1 MAEIENL
8 MKYHTNAGQNHMNGK
23 SLRPWK
29 TLSREIILNHNKF
42 LSVENHVV
50 ELPDGRIIPDWSW
63 VKIPD
68 AAIVLAMTEDERF
81 ICFRQTKYAVEGNT
95 LATVGGMIEENEDP
109 LVAAKRELLE
119 ETGYVAE
126 EWISFGKYILDPNR
140 GVADMHLY
148 LALGAKIVTEPII
161 DDLEDQE
168 LIFLNRDEIEK
179 ALSSGEFKILTWATV
194 ISMSLLYL
202 DSNSK

>member
-1 MAEIENL
+1 MANIL
-8 MKYHTNAGQNHMNGK
+8 
-23 SLRPWK
+23 LRPWK
-29 TLSREIILNHNKF
+29 TLSKEIILNHNNF

-68 AAIVLAMTEDERF
+68 AAIVLAVTEDQQF
-81 ICFRQTKYAVEGNT
+81 LCFRQTKYAVDGIT

-126 EWISFGKYILDPNR
+126 KWISFGKYILDPNR
-140 GVADMHLY
+140 GIADIHLF
-148 LALGAKIVTEPII
+148 LALGAKRVSEPIV

-179 ALSSGEFKILTWATV
+179 ALAAGEFKILTWAAV
-194 ISMSLLYL
+194 ISLSLLYL
-202 DSNSK
+202 GSHSE